1 MCIRDRPEL
10 LRSAVKSA
18 APLCFLLAFA
28 TAFGRTLSLIH
39 AADIVQ
45 NAIMTIATDKIS
57 FLIVVIIAFFLLG
70 MVMDTGPALI
80 ILGPILCPIAESYGI
95 DPVHLGVLMVCN
107 LAVGLVTPPF
117 GLNLF
122 VTSSI
127 SGEQPMTI
135 DGYKRQIPDRGDE
148 VTQLAHSF
156 DDLSQ
161 RLSRAFLMQRSFS
174 QNAAHEFRTPLAVLK
189 TRIGLFRKKQDF
201 APQTTEAFLSIMESE
216 VDRLSG
222 MVDSLL
228 KLTNLEP
235 VSYTHL
241 ALGNDPIQTKVGQGY
256 RLMEKEAL

>member
-1 MCIRDRPEL
+1 MARTRQRFNPTIKKLPLPAFCPCSRTVFGLCSPLLLILGGIYAGIVTPTEAAAVSVFYALFVSLFIYKTVSFQKLPEL

-18 APLCFLLAFA
+18 APICFLLAFA

-135 DGYKRQIPDRGDE
+135 GKSAIPYIG
-148 VTQLAHSF
+148 VFVIALF
-156 DDLSQ
+156 II
-161 RLSRAFLMQRSFS
+161 AFVPQFS
-174 QNAAHEFRTPLAVLK
+174 
-189 TRIGLFRKKQDF
+189 
-201 APQTTEAFLSIMESE
+201 M
-216 VDRLSG
+216 
-222 MVDSLL
+222 LL
-228 KLTNLEP
+228 VK
-235 VSYTHL
+235 
-241 ALGNDPIQTKVGQGY
+241 
-256 RLMEKEAL
+256 